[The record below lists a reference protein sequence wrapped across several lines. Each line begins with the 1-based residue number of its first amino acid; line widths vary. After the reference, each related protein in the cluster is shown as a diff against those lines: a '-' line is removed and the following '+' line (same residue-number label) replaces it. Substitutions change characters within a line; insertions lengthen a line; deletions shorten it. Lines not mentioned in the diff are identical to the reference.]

1 MKLHSFVDIITNS
14 SSTTF
19 IKPPDL
25 NKLEEVANELGFDR
39 IEVRLSHN
47 AIDDFR
53 YDIEDYLEQN
63 NLPLIDVDRKKNDLN
78 YWLTQPLI
86 KRLEAV
92 TFLISQT
99 VDLKTTRMDKSH
111 VVRRKLK
118 V

>member
-1 MKLHSFVDIITNS
+1 MNIAPVLHRAPSKSFDE
-14 SSTTF
+14 
-19 IKPPDL
+19 KM
-25 NKLEEVANELGFDR
+25 
-39 IEVRLSHN
+39 
-47 AIDDFR
+47 
-53 YDIEDYLEQN
+53 
-63 NLPLIDVDRKKNDLN
+63 NDLD
-78 YWLTQPLI
+78 YWLAQPLI